1 MSYGSELY
9 RKRKE
14 NGLCVRCGKPNDGE
28 YVCCSSCREK
38 TKSYVNETRAW
49 LKEHRIC
56 PRCRK
61 NRLYGDENAC
71 PECNAETY
79 RNTMKSRQTER
90 YNEMHREWS
99 KKTHHEAI
107 AKGICTRCRSR
118 KADYGFK
125 TCARCRTRDAEKRRL
140 RNAPKIPMKDRAELG
155 LCYWCMEP
163 VIPGYKTCQSCYDR
177 CVENSRKADRS
188 NHIWR
193 SMIPRDKRK
202 EKAG

>member
-9 RKRKE
+9 RRRKE
-14 NGLCVRCGKPNDGE
+14 NGLCVRCGKLNDGE
-28 YVCCSSCREK
+28 YVCCDPCREK
-38 TKSYVNETRAW
+38 MNTYVKETRAW

-163 VIPGYKTCQSCYDR
+163 VKPGYKTCQRCYDR